1 MPFFLS
7 QMINTCNRRFS
18 TMNFKDFLA
27 ESLNKEYSYRVKIAA
42 DCTADHMAVIEKALA
57 KYNVVSVAD
66 FKRKPISEN
75 PVEFTNTKGAR
86 LISEVCST
94 DVIIGYPVN
103 ARILEVWLAVSLGID
118 ADRVL
123 CYDVKD
129 PRRLQSEQAEARVE
143 ADKDRSVTE
152 EDALLN
158 SEDQEHYAVEE
169 DESREYGFGEEY
181 NAKFLKELQ
190 RIKDEK
196 GADYFRQYPDKDD
209 LMGDTLRPIW
219 DTINNSGNMGQSDD
233 TKEVTTISQSGGI
246 R

>member
-1 MPFFLS
+1 
-7 QMINTCNRRFS
+7 
-18 TMNFKDFLA
+18 MNFKDFLA
-27 ESLNKEYSYRVKIAA
+27 ESLNKEYSYRIKIAA
-42 DCTADHMAVIEKALA
+42 DCTADHIAVIEKALA

-75 PVEFTNTKGAR
+75 PVEFTSTKGVR

-103 ARILEVWLAVSLGID
+103 ARILEVWVAVNLGLD

-129 PRRLQSEQAEARVE
+129 PRRLQSEQAESRVE

-152 EDALLN
+152 DDALLN
-158 SEDQEHYAVEE
+158 SEDQEHYEIDE
-169 DESREYGFGEEY
+169 DLLGREYGFGEEY

-190 RIKDEK
+190 RIKAEK
-196 GADYFRQYPDKDD
+196 GADYFRQYPGKDD

-219 DTINNSGNMGQSDD
+219 DTINNAGNMGQSTDS
-233 TKEVTTISQSGGI
+233 KEVTTINQSGGI
-246 R
+246 K